1 MSLQGSI
8 HTWSDGIGYGAFM
21 PTDRAYFNVRT
32 PRASVRRP
40 SSENV
45 RDYRRNN
52 VTAGIDTHR
61 SDVSFGRTTE
71 SIRGGVDGDSRA
83 REATKSLT
91 SGEVGGFCWPA
102 ERARGGDVETILA
115 SSAVAAASNGS
126 AMASSRLVSARGE
139 SKLSSMPPMM
149 LSARS
154 VKQREQ
160 DAEKNVLSARRRRTP
175 SNGSSGGSTQRSD
188 STCAPSSSSSIGSY
202 NSSRAPASFRPSPSS
217 PGDQQENSGR
227 RSISSSRS
235 RARRPISYDAAH
247 RVGVAPGMP
256 QLQLSHRSRGAHSS
270 RSNGNSSAR
279 ERRLR
284 PPSLT
289 AQDAMLPAP
298 SSAAKTPRFRS
309 LDPVFDRHHK
319 YDLVAEERA
328 AEGMVVT
335 GRFGPV
341 QGPSVLAASL
351 LTSELSTPW
360 SHVLRGQKW

>member
-32 PRASVRRP
+32 PRQSVRRP

-45 RDYRRNN
+45 REYRRNN
-52 VTAGIDTHR
+52 ITAGIDTHR

-71 SIRGGVDGDSRA
+71 SFRGGVDGDSRA

-115 SSAVAAASNGS
+115 SSAAAAASNGS
-126 AMASSRLVSARGE
+126 VMAFSRLISARDE
-139 SKLSSMPPMM
+139 PML

-160 DAEKNVLSARRRRTP
+160 DAEKSVLSARRRRTP
-175 SNGSSGGSTQRSD
+175 SMGNSGGSTQRSD
-188 STCAPSSSSSIGSY
+188 STCSPSSSSSIGSY
-202 NSSRAPASFRPSPSS
+202 NSSRLPASFRSS
-217 PGDQQENSGR
+217 LSSQGDQQQNSGR
-227 RSISSSRS
+227 RSSSSSSSSSSRS
-235 RARRPISYDAAH
+235 RSSALRPMSYDAA
-247 RVGVAPGMP
+247 RQVGVDPGM
-256 QLQLSHRSRGAHSS
+256 QLSHRNSS
-270 RSNGNSSAR
+270 RSNDNGSAR

-284 PPSLT
+284 PPALT
-289 AQDAMLPAP
+289 AQGAMPPAP
-298 SSAAKTPRFRS
+298 SSAAKPPRFRS

-328 AEGMVVT
+328 AEGMMVT

-360 SHVLRGQKW
+360 SHVLRGQNW

>member
-1 MSLQGSI
+1 MSLQGSV

-45 RDYRRNN
+45 REYRRNN

-61 SDVSFGRTTE
+61 SDVSFGKTTE

-91 SGEVGGFCWPA
+91 SGEVGDFCWPA

-115 SSAVAAASNGS
+115 SSAAAAASNGS

-139 SKLSSMPPMM
+139 PML

-175 SNGSSGGSTQRSD
+175 SMGYSGGSTQRSD
-188 STCAPSSSSSIGSY
+188 STCAPSSSSSNGSY
-202 NSSRAPASFRPSPSS
+202 SSSRPPASFQSS
-217 PGDQQENSGR
+217 LSSQGDQQENSGR

-235 RARRPISYDAAH
+235 RSRSSARRPMSYDAEH
-247 RVGVAPGMP
+247 QVGVAPGM
-256 QLQLSHRSRGAHSS
+256 QLSHRSRGTNSS
-270 RSNGNSSAR
+270 RSNDNVSAR

-284 PPSLT
+284 PPALT
-289 AQDAMLPAP
+289 AQGAMPPAP
-298 SSAAKTPRFRS
+298 SSTAKPPRFRS

-319 YDLVAEERA
+319 YDLVADERA
-328 AEGMVVT
+328 AEGMMVT
-335 GRFGPV
+335 GRFGPI